1 MRTIRVATRK
11 SELALAQST
20 LVGKQLSAAHGALAV
35 ELVHIVTTGDRKQGT
50 AEAAVSDKRDWV
62 LEIEHAVLRG
72 EAEFAVHSGKD
83 VPIDIEPGTSIAP
96 VLQREFPFDALLV
109 SPKLRELGKV
119 TLEALPK
126 GARVG
131 TASLRRQAHLRR
143 MRPDLEL
150 HPLRGNVTTRL
161 KRLIEEQ
168 SYDAIV
174 LASAGLERLGLGE
187 HVSSLIPAEQ
197 LLPAVSQGTLVVQ
210 WRTDDAKTAALL
222 APLTEPLT
230 VPTFLAERELI
241 SILGADCKS
250 AVSSYA
256 QVSEGGITITGR
268 VLSLD
273 GSQCLEAA
281 ASGHVDQAL
290 ELARSA
296 GQLLINQ
303 GAAALLADPGLPG

>member
-1 MRTIRVATRK
+1 
-11 SELALAQST
+11 
-20 LVGKQLSAAHGALAV
+20 
-35 ELVHIVTTGDRKQGT
+35 
-50 AEAAVSDKRDWV
+50 
-62 LEIEHAVLRG
+62 
-72 EAEFAVHSGKD
+72 
-83 VPIDIEPGTSIAP
+83 
-96 VLQREFPFDALLV
+96 
-109 SPKLRELGKV
+109 
-119 TLEALPK
+119 
-126 GARVG
+126 
-131 TASLRRQAHLRR
+131 